1 MPALS
6 QSLQFVNYN
15 NTASVQVVYP
25 NSGTSVMVYLSEK
38 VKGDGY
44 YGSSDGFHTA
54 MVTASMDFVGT
65 ATIQASLATAPVETD
80 WFTVE
85 NASVSY
91 TQMNNRNTSTVDCF
105 NFTGNFVWLR
115 GVVKILDGAIESIQV
130 NH

>member
-1 MPALS
+1 M
-6 QSLQFVNYN
+6 Q
-15 NTASVQVVYP
+15 
-25 NSGTSVMVYLSEK
+25 VYLSDK
-38 VKGDGY
+38 IKGDGY
-44 YGSSDGFHTA
+44 YGSSDGLHTA

-65 ATIQASLATAPVETD
+65 ATIQASLATVPVETD
-80 WFTVE
+80 WFNVSQ
-85 NASVSY
+85 AGVSY

>member
-15 NTASVQVVYP
+15 NDISVQVVYP
-25 NSGTSVMVYLSEK
+25 NSATSVMVYKSEGI
-38 VKGDGY
+38 KGDGY

-54 MVTASMDFVGT
+54 MVTASMNFVGT
-65 ATIQASLATAPVETD
+65 ATMQASLATAPVETD
-80 WFTVE
+80 WFNVQG
-85 NASVSY
+85 ASVTY
-91 TQMNNRNTSTVDCF
+91 TQMNDRSTSTVDTF

-115 GVVKILDGAIESIQV
+115 GVIEILDGAVEAILV